1 MTLATLL
8 KAALVAYG
16 LLLGGA
22 FVFIRFYPDLAGR
35 TVFEWRRG
43 AASIAGS
50 LSPVSGVERAW
61 LGSVPVE
68 LLGPGFGDRLAQIAG
83 DARREIEALAR
94 AAAEEARQQA
104 VAAAEAELSEAERRL
119 SQAEQALAGASLQPP
134 SEPPPASA
142 AMGLKPALALFD
154 PAQDPAVLAAAGRL
168 ESARAARGTAGEALE
183 ARARSILAGL
193 GRDQAVRQLRASSR
207 RLAETD
213 GGGIEIV
220 LDNAGPLAVTQLVL
234 ALSSQGQPVA
244 TLGGRAVLASQPTG
258 VSFVPEI
265 VNEYNEKILGLPPK
279 FQWRMILPLDPALEG
294 RPEGLSVDVLEAE
307 FADPATLERSTP
319 YGSGMRVW
327 SYPQAAAADLFEEG
341 LRSAAPRFPE
351 TQRLA
356 EAERAVAMAELE
368 LVQARA
374 AAEERARL
382 AHYAAIGPAP
392 AQLAAHDAER
402 QAKAEQTA
410 ARLRAAE
417 DERDRRRAERNE
429 ILIRLDRI
437 RSGTEP
443 VLLSDRISD
452 EGWKAS
458 LEQVKRSIATRI
470 LKARA
475 QELRGATRTDPSGAF
490 RFTGAPSGTYY
501 LYSLLAEPSGR
512 ALHYLQRIESGEEG
526 ETVFEPPVVMS
537 PEQFL
542 QGAMEAGS

>member
-50 LSPVSGVERAW
+50 LSPVSGVDRAW
-61 LGSVPVE
+61 LGGVPVE
-68 LLGPGFGDRLAQIAG
+68 LLDPGFGDRLAQIAG

-119 SQAEQALAGASLQPP
+119 GQAEQALAGASVQPP
-134 SEPPPASA
+134 SEPAPVSA
-142 AMGLKPALALFD
+142 GTGLEPALFD
-154 PAQDPAVLAAAGRL
+154 PAQDRAVLAAAGRL
-168 ESARAARGTAGEALE
+168 ESARVARASAGEALD
-183 ARARSILAGL
+183 ARARSFLAEL
-193 GRDQAVRQLRASSR
+193 QRDQAVRQLRASSR
-207 RLAETD
+207 RLAEMD
-213 GGGIEIV
+213 GGGIEIA

-244 TLGGRAVLASQPTG
+244 TLGGRAVLASKSTG

-294 RPEGLSVDVLEAE
+294 RPGGLSVDVLEAE
-307 FADPATLERSTP
+307 FADPAALERSTP

-327 SYPQAAAADLFEEG
+327 SYPQAAAAGLFEEG

-356 EAERAVAMAELE
+356 DAERAVAVAEVE

-382 AHYAAIGPAP
+382 AHYVAAGPST
-392 AQLAAHDAER
+392 AQLAADEAGR
-402 QAKAEQTA
+402 QAKAEQAA

-417 DERDRRRAERNE
+417 DERDRRRAERDE
-429 ILIRLDRI
+429 ILFRLDRI

-452 EGWKAS
+452 EGWQAS

-470 LKARA
+470 LEARA

-490 RFTGAPSGTYY
+490 RFTGAPFGTYY